1 MIFLYSLELTVL
13 ITSIFTN
20 VHVFFFLFCRVA
32 LGLFITVL
40 ITMVIVYY
48 KHKWSKRRTR
58 VRRIAGKSRVNKELL
73 HLLGFPMGNDVKLF
87 SVNNKLKDLETYVC
101 DR

>member
-1 MIFLYSLELTVL
+1 MIFLYNLELTVL
-13 ITSIFTN
+13 ITGIPFTN
-20 VHVFFFLFCRVA
+20 AHVFYFYFYFCRVA

-58 VRRIAGKSRVNKELL
+58 VRRIAGKSRVKKELL
-73 HLLGFPMGNDVKLF
+73 YLLGFAMGNEVKLF
-87 SVNNKLKDLETYVC
+87 FC
-101 DR
+101 QQ

>member
-1 MIFLYSLELTVL
+1 MIFLYNLELTVL
-13 ITSIFTN
+13 ITGIPFTN
-20 VHVFFFLFCRVA
+20 AHVFIFYFFFCRVA

-58 VRRIAGKSRVNKELL
+58 VRRIAGKERVNKELL
-73 HLLGFPMGNDVKLF
+73 HLLGFPMGNEVKLF
-87 SVNNKLKDLETYVC
+87 FC
-101 DR
+101 QQ